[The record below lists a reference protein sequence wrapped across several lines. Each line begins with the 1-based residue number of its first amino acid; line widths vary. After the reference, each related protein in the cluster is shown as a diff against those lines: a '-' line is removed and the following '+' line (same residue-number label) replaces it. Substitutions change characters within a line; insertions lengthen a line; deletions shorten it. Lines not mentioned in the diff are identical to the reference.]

1 MSEYLDNLVAE
12 MEANGTAPR
21 IVAKPKRKSSRPN
34 RILTIREAA
43 PGAPYS
49 YEKNGRK
56 YLMEYIGLAG
66 TPVTRPDDPNFPTGQ
81 MSYDTFPYGAM
92 SEAPEET
99 KNNGVMGG
107 FEDPNGETYWKGLS
121 RMRVRYAGEVGT
133 PDSNSVTYYNPK
145 DGKYYYWTGVAPEM
159 PQERDIW
166 SFPTTGLVE
175 TSDADYL
182 IPQRPIIDWDEE
194 AKKDAEE
201 VQKDAEEAVVAPV
214 SVPDDVGVSY
224 AGGLSDYAID
234 PEQVRSATNAYAPDQ
249 ATPAAV
255 DPMQYLSA
263 NGLLPLDLENVK
275 PEAEKEAIPTWAR
288 VALGLA
294 DALRISGTRGG
305 LFPETAVEDKNARI
319 GGTTSELIDNMK
331 KEVELD
337 KAIRANDLARAKILS
352 QAAMSETDPARKAEY
367 GKAIKRLLPRE
378 TQGLDDITAAGMFT
392 GDDKIALEREKQ
404 KGRMDLQT
412 LKNLAALDQLSAK
425 GVQASG
431 LEDQKSQNRI
441 EETRAKFAE
450 QTKLEQLKTQGRA
463 ELNAQKHA
471 DALELQGKK
480 DEAAYVRALAQI
492 DAKLKAASLKGTGG
506 GVSQEQVDFWKNK
519 ANLEP
524 DEGVVEAI
532 KTINE
537 NRDMFSPTSS
547 ALDTKVGR
555 TLPLLISNNTI
566 AVRNKVKAK
575 LNSLVRES
583 AKNLMQLFP
592 KGGASV
598 INTATEARLWNPI
611 AQAIDSG
618 EWTQIIPF
626 VEEYYGNMYDAA
638 KAVANEEAPIS
649 RQEYINLMT
658 KGATSGGLTSIS
670 MKQKTDTSSGNTIRV
685 GKYNVTVRD

>member
-1 MSEYLDNLVAE
+1 MSEYLDKLFAE
-12 MEANGTAPR
+12 MEASGTAPR
-21 IVAKPKRKSSRPN
+21 IAAKQKRKGSNPQ
-34 RILTIREAA
+34 RILAIKEAA
-43 PGAPYS
+43 EGSPYS
-49 YEKNGRK
+49 YEKDGKK
-56 YLMEYIGLAG
+56 YLAEYVGLVGA
-66 TPVTRPDDPNFPTGQ
+66 PEAQPADPNFPTGQ

-92 SEAPEET
+92 SEAPVAT
-99 KNNGVMGG
+99 KNAGPTGG
-107 FEDPNGETYWKGLS
+107 FKDDNGATYQKGMS
-121 RMRVRYAGEVGT
+121 RMRLRYAGEVGN
-133 PDSNSVTYYNPK
+133 PDYDSAAYYNPK
-145 DGKYYYWTGVAPEM
+145 DGKYYYWTGVVPEM
-159 PQERDIW
+159 PKERDVW
-166 SFPTTGLVE
+166 NFPTTGLIE

-201 VQKDAEEAVVAPV
+201 VSAVA
-214 SVPDDVGVSY
+214 VPGDVGVSY
-224 AGGLSDYAID
+224 AGGLSDYAVD
-234 PEQVRSATNAYAPDQ
+234 PDQVRSATNAYAPDQ
-249 ATPAAV
+249 SVPAEV
-255 DPMQYLSA
+255 DPMQFLSA
-263 NGLLPLDLENVK
+263 NGLLPREPLDLSGIQ
-275 PEAEKEAIPTWAR
+275 PESEDEAIPTWAR

-319 GGTTSELIDNMK
+319 GGTTAELIDNMK
-331 KEVELD
+331 KEAELD
-337 KAIRANDLARAKILS
+337 KAIRANDLARAKVLS
-352 QAAMSETDPARKAEY
+352 QAAMSETDPVRKAEY

-425 GVQASG
+425 GAQASG

-450 QTKLEQLKTQGRA
+450 QSKLEQLKTQGRA

-471 DALELQGKK
+471 NALELQGKK
-480 DEAAYVRALAQI
+480 DEAAYVRTLAQI
-492 DAKLKAASLKGTGG
+492 DAKIKTAAAKNATGG
-506 GVSQEQVDFWKNK
+506 ASQDMIDFWKNK

-547 ALDTKVGR
+547 ALDTKIGR
-555 TLPLLISNNTI
+555 MLPIGISNNTI
-566 AVRNKVKAK
+566 AIRNKVKAK

-598 INTATEARLWNPI
+598 VNTATEARLWIPI
-611 AQAIDSG
+611 AEAIDSG
-618 EWTQIIPF
+618 EWSKIIPY
-626 VEEYYGNMYDAA
+626 VEEFYGNMYDAA
-638 KAVANEEAPIS
+638 KKAANEEAPIS

-658 KGATSGGLTSIS
+658 KGATSNGLTSIP
-670 MKQKTDTSSGNTIRV
+670 MRQQNNVSSGNTIRV
-685 GKYNVTVRD
+685 GNYNVTVRE